1 MNSIVFK
8 IYLFICCLTV
18 NSYGQYTDEELA
30 QIGTNALEIR
40 RKVHPNKRVTTF
52 RKALEGLKDSEKIRA
67 LALSLLDKEKNAK
80 LPMSTQL
87 GGSYVYVLGQD
98 RELISDY
105 SELRK
110 MLKSETDSRK
120 FFLLSILIPWSTK
133 DKKYDF
139 VADCAHMLFGS
150 GPVTENVS
158 EYAKDYS
165 GDVTYYAYIS
175 IVGNLK
181 LLEADFTPPDKKIPH
196 KERVLILAKWL
207 KENWKG
213 CEELKIPE
221 TSSDFVK
228 SSKNK

>member
-1 MNSIVFK
+1 MNSIIFK

-18 NSYGQYTDEELA
+18 NSYGQYTDEELT
-30 QIGTNALEIR
+30 QIGTDALKIR

-67 LALSLLDKEKNAK
+67 MALSLLDKEKNAK

-110 MLKSETDSRK
+110 MLKSETDPRK
-120 FFLLSILIPWSTK
+120 FYLVSVLIPWYI
-133 DKKYDF
+133 DKKHDY
-139 VADCAHMLFGS
+139 VASFSHMLFSS

-158 EYAKDYS
+158 EYARDYS